1 MLPATTMCYIKM
13 SRIPAILSVIL
24 LSGPLPAQE
33 SPKPFVT
40 YPGPVGDYLKR
51 IQQGRQAHSL
61 DASVRFGQWQE
72 KARGALIEL
81 TLPRLDVEKIAD
93 GDAEGPVDDGMAG
106 LQGSG
111 VHSRM

>member
-51 IQQGRQAHSL
+51 IQQGRQAHSF
-61 DASVRFGQWQE
+61 DASVRFGQ
-72 KARGALIEL
+72 
-81 TLPRLDVEKIAD
+81 
-93 GDAEGPVDDGMAG
+93 
-106 LQGSG
+106 
-111 VHSRM
+111 